1 MSKER
6 LEEILKESPFN
17 QHTEEFLIKLK
28 DMNEITKIV
37 QELEETVE
45 DYKAANKEL
54 EEIKELFEIHKIQTF
69 ADRKTIPFNLDDIEW
84 LIKQAER
91 VEELEELLIQEKYDK
106 NLFNAR
112 TEEWI
117 KMKQQNQRYR
127 EALNFGV
134 EYLKNS
140 DIRQVQLVVTALKS
154 ALEGEE

>member
-1 MSKER
+1 MTGKER
-6 LEEILKESPFN
+6 LEG
-17 QHTEEFLIKLK
+17 
-28 DMNEITKIV
+28 
-37 QELEETVE
+37 
-45 DYKAANKEL
+45 
-54 EEIKELFEIHKIQTF
+54 IKERFMEHEH
-69 ADRKTIPFNLDDIEW
+69 DFNLKKEDIKW

-127 EALNFGV
+127 EALNFGI